1 MYNNDWAVGIVVLV
15 SVLIVWGK
23 FVWRDEYAVVPNE
36 VLDKVTVLVEIDAL
50 SDVII
55 VLVIEFVVDCCV
67 FDEVLITVEVD
78 VSDVAEL
85 GILVYDDVFK
95 PSIGV
100 ASAKIK
106 KKLTIEYS

>member
-1 MYNNDWAVGIVVLV
+1 
-15 SVLIVWGK
+15 
-23 FVWRDEYAVVPNE
+23 VPNE

-67 FDEVLITVEVD
+67 FDEVLITLEVD

-85 GILVYDDVFK
+85 RILVYDDVFK

-100 ASAKIK
+100 TSTKIK